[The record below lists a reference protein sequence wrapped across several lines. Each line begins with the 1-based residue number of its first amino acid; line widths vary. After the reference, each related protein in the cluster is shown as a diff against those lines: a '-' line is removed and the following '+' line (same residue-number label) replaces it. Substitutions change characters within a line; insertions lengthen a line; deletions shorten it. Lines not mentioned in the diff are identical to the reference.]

1 MYVCKLLTQIQ
12 CVGPCLDILT
22 IIKRFVATGSVE
34 VARASTGKLR
44 NERKQEIKTI
54 MALRGGHRGPEERRE
69 GHHRLGEGLC
79 GHGEGH
85 HGCQP
90 FPSDTGLTEFR

>member
-44 NERKQEIKTI
+44 NERKTGNQ
-54 MALRGGHRGPEERRE
+54 ALHGFGVGHYG
-69 GHHRLGEGLC
+69 LGEAGDGHP
-79 GHGEGH
+79 GHGEDHQGL
-85 HGCQP
+85 QNN
-90 FPSDTGLTEFR
+90 FSDTRD